1 MARKCRA
8 VTGVMGGVMNRV
20 DVGEAGKVYE
30 EGPQHSSAD
39 SGYDALALGGW
50 RSNCMGATGTGGHG
64 ACLS

>member
-1 MARKCRA
+1 
-8 VTGVMGGVMNRV
+8 MGGVMNRV
-20 DVGEAGKVYE
+20 DVGETGKVYE

-50 RSNCMGATGTGGHG
+50 RSNCMGATGTDGHG